1 MDELQCIVEAMLPII
16 ESKINAAPSTFK
28 LWFGDFVLLSLN
40 EEEAVFCTP
49 TELRKRILTSK
60 YTSLISEA
68 LEEIIGFSVDIK
80 IESSEALSKSN
91 SEPEPINLTPTK

>member
-16 ESKINAAPSTFK
+16 ESKINAPLSTFK

-60 YTSLISEA
+60 YMNLISEA
-68 LEEIIGFSVDIK
+68 LEEIL
-80 IESSEALSKSN
+80 ETL
-91 SEPEPINLTPTK
+91 